1 MVIHSSHDSIRLEF
15 DFPDD
20 TTNPKVSSPRR
31 LAERPGLQLLL
42 KKSEASQE
50 QAPKEAEERDGTRER
65 DECPQPASWDSYH
78 LNWEKL
84 DDSNFSLFGGDSKYN
99 GKKAKFPESPKNR
112 LTLLVAEQ
120 LSAGPTDVENSPTH
134 QLPLAPVDDTPVV
147 QMAVEILSAED
158 GVQEGVLNSS
168 RTSASTSFLDSELVA
183 PPEPVLEPSLQG
195 PEPVMDDKLM
205 APPEPVLEPSL
216 QGPEPI
222 MDDKLVAPPEPVL
235 EPSNQGPE
243 PLMDDKLMAPPE
255 PVLEPSLQGP
265 EPIMDDKLMAP
276 PEPVLEPSNQ
286 GPEPIMDGDLAPP
299 EPVLEPSLQGPEPI
313 LDGDLAPPEPV
324 LEPSHQG
331 LEPILDPNEESFR
344 DPAEVLGTGAEVDYL
359 EQFGTSSFKE
369 SAWRKQSL
377 YLKFDPL
384 LKESPVRPMPVVPVT
399 NSIQDADESSSG
411 NPMEAKLVD
420 LDFLGA
426 LDVPEPGPPLCVLE
440 PRGLL
445 PAEPIVDVLLYS
457 QKDLDALVNATQ
469 QENLELRSK
478 YEDLNM
484 KYLEMGKI
492 VDGFEKIVY
501 KSMEDAEKQKELS
514 EDKIKKV
521 LKERDQLTADLNSME
536 KSFSDLFKR
545 FEKQKE
551 VIEGYRKN
559 EESLKKCVEEYIVK
573 VEKEGQRYQALKT
586 HAEEKLKQANEEIA
600 QVRSKAQGETLAFQA
615 SLRKAQ
621 MQIHSL
627 EKTVEQKTKEND
639 ELTRICDDLI
649 SKMEKM

>member
-15 DFPDD
+15 DFSDD
-20 TTNPKVSSPRR
+20 TTNTKGSSPRR
-31 LAERPGLQLLL
+31 LAGLQPLQR
-42 KKSEASQE
+42 KSEANQE
-50 QAPKEAEERDGTRER
+50 QTPKEAEGRDGTRE
-65 DECPQPASWDSYH
+65 PQPASWSSYH

-84 DDSNFSLFGGDSKYN
+84 DGSNFNPFGGDSKDN

-112 LTLLVAEQ
+112 LALSMAEQ
-120 LSAGPTDVENSPTH
+120 LSAGPTDEENSPSH
-134 QLPLAPVDDTPVV
+134 QLPLAPVDDIPVV
-147 QMAVEILSAED
+147 QMAVGILRAE
-158 GVQEGVLNSS
+158 GEVQEGILNSS
-168 RTSASTSFLDSELVA
+168 STSASMSFLNGELVA
-183 PPEPVLEPSLQG
+183 PPI
-195 PEPVMDDKLM
+195 
-205 APPEPVLEPSL
+205 APVLEPSL

-222 MDDKLVAPPEPVL
+222 MDDKPMVPPVESVL
-235 EPSNQGPE
+235 ESSNQGPE
-243 PLMDDKLMAPPE
+243 PIMDAKLMVPPVESVLESSNQGPEPIMDDKPMVPPVESVLESSNQGPEPIMDAKLMVPPVESVLESSNQGTEPIMDDKLMVPPVESVLESSNQGPEPVLDGDLAPPIE
-255 PVLEPSLQGP
+255 PVLEPSLQG
-265 EPIMDDKLMAP
+265 
-276 PEPVLEPSNQ
+276 
-286 GPEPIMDGDLAPP
+286 
-299 EPVLEPSLQGPEPI
+299 
-313 LDGDLAPPEPV
+313 
-324 LEPSHQG
+324 
-331 LEPILDPNEESFR
+331 LEPILDPKEESFR

-359 EQFGTSSFKE
+359 EQFGMSSFKE

-426 LDVPEPGPPLCVLE
+426 LDVPVPGPPLCILE

-445 PAEPIVDVLLYS
+445 PAEPIVDVLRYS

-478 YEDLNM
+478 YEDLNT

-501 KSMEDAEKQKELS
+501 KSMEEAEKQKELS

-521 LKERDQLTADLNSME
+521 LKERDQLTADLNCME

-551 VIEGYRKN
+551 VIEGYRKLMT
-559 EESLKKCVEEYIVK
+559 LKACYYWWSSGLATKNSFVLIQK
-573 VEKEGQRYQALKT
+573 AL
-586 HAEEKLKQANEEIA
+586 
-600 QVRSKAQGETLAFQA
+600 SP
-615 SLRKAQ
+615 
-621 MQIHSL
+621 
-627 EKTVEQKTKEND
+627 
-639 ELTRICDDLI
+639 
-649 SKMEKM
+649 

>member
-1 MVIHSSHDSIRLEF
+1 MPPVKRVQKAMTSCFHNRNLPEDPLFSVCHR
-15 DFPDD
+15 
-20 TTNPKVSSPRR
+20 
-31 LAERPGLQLLL
+31 
-42 KKSEASQE
+42 KKMYH
-50 QAPKEAEERDGTRER
+50 PGTRPE
-65 DECPQPASWDSYH
+65 PQS
-78 LNWEKL
+78 
-84 DDSNFSLFGGDSKYN
+84 
-99 GKKAKFPESPKNR
+99 
-112 LTLLVAEQ
+112 
-120 LSAGPTDVENSPTH
+120 